1 LLPIRAKGE
10 KDMNEKKSRPMKK
23 KSLKRIAGRM
33 SPGLTLIEILI
44 AIAILAIVA
53 GIAYPSFQR
62 LAINN
67 YLKTAARDIA
77 SDFAQLKERSLSGD
91 ATLGGNRMH
100 RLAINMGANAYQLQ
114 QCNNVGV
121 PCGGWSTMQV
131 KSLANYSADIIF
143 DAGTNTLNYDFQPR
157 GTASPGTIALR
168 NGLGSTAEI
177 RINITGKPRVLFN
190 LQ

>member
-1 LLPIRAKGE
+1 
-10 KDMNEKKSRPMKK
+10 MKWK
-23 KSLKRIAGRM
+23 PLKRIAGQM
-33 SPGLTLIEILI
+33 SSGVTLLEMLI
-44 AIAILAIVA
+44 VIAILAIVA

-67 YLKTAARDIA
+67 YLKTATRDIA

-91 ATLGGNRMH
+91 AALGGSRMH
-100 RLAINMGANAYQLQ
+100 RLAINMAANTYQLQ

-121 PCGGWSTMQV
+121 PCGGWNTMQV

-143 DAGTNTLNYDFQPR
+143 DAGTNTLNYDFRPR
-157 GTASPGTIALR
+157 GTASPGNIALR
-168 NGLGSTAEI
+168 NRLGSTANI
-177 RINITGKPRVLFN
+177 TINFTGKPRVQFN

>member
-10 KDMNEKKSRPMKK
+10 KDMNEKKSRPMKWK
-23 KSLKRIAGRM
+23 PLKRIAGQM
-33 SPGLTLIEILI
+33 SSGVTLLEMLI
-44 AIAILAIVA
+44 VIAILAIVA

-67 YLKTAARDIA
+67 YLKTATRDIA

-91 ATLGGNRMH
+91 AALGGSRMH
-100 RLAINMGANAYQLQ
+100 RLAINMGANTYQLQ
-114 QCNNVGV
+114 QCNNAGA
-121 PCGGWSTMQV
+121 PCGGWTTIQV
-131 KSLANYSADIIF
+131 KNLADYSPGVFF
-143 DAGTNTLNYDFQPR
+143 DAGTTILNYDFQPR
-157 GTASPGTIALR
+157 GTVNLGTIALR

-177 RINITGKPRVLFN
+177 RINITGKSRVLFN